1 MRHDL
6 TRYRQ
11 MENLKES
18 EVKFMS
24 ERDLYLL
31 YLSQIAELI
40 VDCQQMTHESYEQ
53 WKKETRESTPD
64 DAMGFMEKV
73 IAVVDMHSEHQIN
86 A

>member
-1 MRHDL
+1 
-6 TRYRQ
+6 

-31 YLSQIAELI
+31 YLSQIVELI
-40 VDCQQMTHESYEQ
+40 VDCQQMTQEGYEQ
-53 WKKETRESTPD
+53 WKQETRESTPD

-73 IAVVDMHSEHQIN
+73 IAVVDNHLGHQIS